1 MDMPEAISIGELIK
15 QARTDAG
22 ISQTSLARRAGTS
35 QAAVSR
41 IERGLEQP
49 GPERVA
55 ALFACLGLRLRYE
68 LEPLAEHEAEPRR
81 LLEQSR
87 KTLQERFDEG
97 LAWGDF
103 VRELEEAGRAARV
116 A

>member
-1 MDMPEAISIGELIK
+1 LIRR
-15 QARTDAG
+15 ARLDAG
-22 ISQTSLARRAGTS
+22 VSQRSLARRAGTS
-35 QAAVSR
+35 QAAISR

-49 GPERVA
+49 GPERVD
-55 ALFACLGLRLRYE
+55 ALLASLGLRLRYE

-81 LLEQSR
+81 LLEQAR
-87 KTLQERFDEG
+87 KLPQERFDEG